1 MRLSLRIITQR
12 INLLNLGVSNP
23 IAGFWPFMKQY
34 TGDTVN
40 ALVSEL
46 ALLPDAIWRVDAEEL
61 HVQNLNWQDKTLFGY
76 AREQILGRP
85 LRTLIPGVSPALFE
99 KALQGKHDPHADTPL
114 RLLLCTADGNELPVD
129 LKVAKDG
136 TQTDWIVV
144 MRWVSESARI
154 AEREFVTVVAAAPDA
169 IISWFPD
176 GRIVSWNPAAAR
188 LYGLSAEDA
197 IGRSIEEF
205 VPDESLD
212 AFRNSIATLLKDG
225 KQQRREV
232 FRLRRGLEI
241 EVEETL
247 FIMRDLSERPI
258 RVGCFARDL
267 FEISRLRRI
276 AETLSRQGH
285 PQAGKI
291 GYSNVAAM
299 QQTYR
304 AIDAAA
310 AAPDTA
316 VLLLGETGVGKT
328 VLARRIHS
336 LSPRQKGPFLAVNC
350 SALEANL
357 AESELFGHER
367 GAFTGAMTQK
377 RGLVEAAH
385 GGTLFLDEIGELPLA
400 VQAKLLTF
408 LDTHAYRRLGAI
420 RDLHADVRIL
430 AATNAHLTRAV
441 EQGLFRQDLYYRL
454 GVLPIRIPPLRERV
468 ADLPDIIQTM
478 LENHPKRGHRV
489 PRVSPAALFAM
500 QSYTWPG
507 NLRELRN
514 ALERSLLL
522 SGNELIDV
530 ANLPEEIQY
539 ASSKPV
545 PRPPNPYETP
555 SPIDPPPDTI
565 PSASP
570 EALAQIADQHIL
582 EILSAMG
589 GHRGKTA
596 QKLGISR
603 STLTRK
609 LNRLGVSAAR
619 KKVLRPSE

>member
-1 MRLSLRIITQR
+1 M
-12 INLLNLGVSNP
+12 
-23 IAGFWPFMKQY
+23 
-34 TGDTVN
+34 N
-40 ALVSEL
+40 AIFAEL
-46 ALLPDAIWRVDAEEL
+46 ALLPDAIWLVDAEGLRVED
-61 HVQNLNWQDKTLFGY
+61 VNWQDTTLFGY
-76 AREQILGRP
+76 PREQLLGLP
-85 LRTLIPGVSPALFE
+85 FRTLVPGASAALFGR
-99 KALQGKHDPHADTPL
+99 ALAGTHDPHSDTPL
-114 RLLLCTADGNELPVD
+114 RLLLRRADGNELPVD
-129 LKVAKDG
+129 LKVSKDTSG
-136 TQTDWIVV
+136 QRWIVV
-144 MRWVSESARI
+144 MRQVSESARI

-176 GRIVSWNPAAAR
+176 GRIVSWNPAAEK
-188 LYGLSAEDA
+188 LYGLSAEEA

-205 VPDESLD
+205 VPDESRD
-212 AFRNSIATLLKDG
+212 AFRDAIATLLADG

-247 FIMRDLSERPI
+247 FVMRDLSERPI

-267 FEISRLRRI
+267 FEISRLRRV
-276 AETLSRQGH
+276 AESLSRQGH
-285 PQAGKI
+285 PQAGRI
-291 GYSNVAAM
+291 GSSEVAAM
-299 QQTYR
+299 QNAYR

-310 AAPDTA
+310 SAPDTA

-350 SALEANL
+350 SALEASL

-367 GAFTGAMTQK
+367 GAFTGAVTQK

-385 GGTLFLDEIGELPLA
+385 GGTLFLDEIGELPPA

-408 LDTHAYRRLGAI
+408 LDTHAYRRLGAV

-430 AATNAHLTRAV
+430 AATNAHLTQAV
-441 EQGLFRQDLYYRL
+441 ERGLFRQDLYYRL
-454 GVLPIRIPPLRERV
+454 GVLPIRIPPLRERM

-478 LENHPKRGHRV
+478 LEDHPKRGHRV
-489 PRVSPAALFAM
+489 PRVSPAALFAL
-500 QSYTWPG
+500 QRYSWPG

-514 ALERSLLL
+514 ALERSLLF
-522 SGNELIDV
+522 SVGDVIDID
-530 ANLPEEIQY
+530 NLPEEIQR
-539 ASSKPV
+539 ASSKPL
-545 PRPPNPYETP
+545 PQPPNPYASLEGET
-555 SPIDPPPDTI
+555 IVLA
-565 PSASP
+565 PSAGSVKP
-570 EALAQIADQHIL
+570 AVPAEALAEIADQHIL
-582 EILSAMG
+582 DVLSAMA

-609 LNRLGVSAAR
+609 LKRLGVASAR
-619 KKVLRPSE
+619 KSVLRPTT